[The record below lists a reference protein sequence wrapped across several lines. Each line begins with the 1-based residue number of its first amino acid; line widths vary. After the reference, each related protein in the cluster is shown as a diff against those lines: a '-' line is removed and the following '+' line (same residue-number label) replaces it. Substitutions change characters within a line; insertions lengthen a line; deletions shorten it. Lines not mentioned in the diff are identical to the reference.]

1 VANAAPTTAHRAAPA
16 GDHGRRHVL
25 AGALG
30 AALVAVTVVAAAVLV
45 WRQVDARPVP
55 TAPTGVPLAAANATP
70 IARAPL
76 DAIGFGAGASAETS
90 TFTSAAVVDFAA
102 AASSLATPPS
112 TAPTEAER
120 SEPDRS
126 DIARS
131 GASLP
136 TATTAAAIP
145 NRAADAGPTL
155 ASTALVAPARVEKI
169 TPAPSPAER
178 AESEYRRGIDLHEHA
193 NGSDAETAFAA
204 ALQLDGRHA
213 AARQALAIAWI
224 GHGRGADAERLL
236 GEGLAQNAQQ
246 PQLAVVLARLQAE
259 RHDLRAGI
267 DTLRASLGGNAAAP
281 AEQAEARALMA
292 TLQQSAGQHREAID
306 SYAAALRQAP
316 QNGTW
321 WIALGLSLAAE
332 GRSESAREAFERAR
346 STGTLAPELL
356 LYVEQRLRPPT
367 P

>member
-1 VANAAPTTAHRAAPA
+1 
-16 GDHGRRHVL
+16 
-25 AGALG
+25 
-30 AALVAVTVVAAAVLV
+30 
-45 WRQVDARPVP
+45 
-55 TAPTGVPLAAANATP
+55 
-70 IARAPL
+70 
-76 DAIGFGAGASAETS
+76 
-90 TFTSAAVVDFAA
+90 
-102 AASSLATPPS
+102 LATPPS
-112 TAPTEAER
+112 TAPTEGER

-126 DIARS
+126 DIVRS

-136 TATTAAAIP
+136 TATTPAATP
-145 NRAADAGPTL
+145 NRAADPGPTL